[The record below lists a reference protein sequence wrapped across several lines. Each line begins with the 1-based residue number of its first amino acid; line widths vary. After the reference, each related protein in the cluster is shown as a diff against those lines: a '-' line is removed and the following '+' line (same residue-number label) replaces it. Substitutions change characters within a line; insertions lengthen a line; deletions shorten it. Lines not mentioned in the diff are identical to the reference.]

1 MREKPRDKQRLQH
14 ILDGCN
20 NILEFTNGIEY
31 SEYILNKMLQF
42 AVIKNFE
49 IIGEAAYHL
58 TKEFRDQNTLIPWD
72 IITKFRHVLVHDYY
86 AIDLDT
92 VWRTVQ
98 SKIPELK
105 TNIETIIS
113 QSNSL
118 A

>member
-1 MREKPRDKQRLQH
+1 
-14 ILDGCN
+14 
-20 NILEFTNGIEY
+20 
-31 SEYILNKMLQF
+31 
-42 AVIKNFE
+42 
-49 IIGEAAYHL
+49 
-58 TKEFRDQNTLIPWD
+58 
-72 IITKFRHVLVHDYY
+72 LVHDYY